1 MGGAFQPGFD
11 DLPRVIPVFP
21 LTGVLLLPG
30 GKLPLNIFEPR
41 YLAMTR
47 DALATTQRLIGMVQ
61 PAEPTP
67 DDNRGPTP
75 AVIAGA
81 APAIYRTG
89 CAGRITSFDES
100 EDGRY
105 LLTLTGVIRF
115 ETQEELAPDNGHRRV
130 VADYTNYRGDLL
142 DADGD
147 ADGATIDRERLL
159 QATHAYFI
167 HNEISANWEAVEDT
181 PNERLITS
189 LAMTCAFNASER
201 QALLEAPD
209 LTERARVV
217 VALMEMAVAGS
228 GAGDG
233 HTSH

>member
-1 MGGAFQPGFD
+1 MIAGAFQPGFD

-30 GKLPLNIFEPR
+30 GRLPLNIFEPR

-47 DALATTQRLIGMVQ
+47 DALATPQRLIGMVQ

-67 DDNRGPTP
+67 DDNRGPTE
-75 AVIAGA
+75 AVISGA
-81 APAIYRTG
+81 APDIYRTG

-100 EDGRY
+100 ENGRY

-115 ETQEELAPDNGHRRV
+115 AAQEELAPENGHRRV
-130 VADYTNYRGDLL
+130 VADYTNYRDDLL
-142 DADGD
+142 DE
-147 ADGATIDRERLL
+147 DGAAVDRARLL
-159 QATHAYFI
+159 GVIRAYFS
-167 HNEISANWEAVEDT
+167 HNGISADWDAIEDT
-181 PNERLITS
+181 PNARLITS

-201 QALLEAPD
+201 QALLEAPG
-209 LTERARVV
+209 LAERAHVV

-233 HTSH
+233 QTNH

>member
-1 MGGAFQPGFD
+1 MIGRAFQPSFD

-30 GKLPLNIFEPR
+30 GRLPLNILEPR

-47 DALATTQRLIGMVQ
+47 EALATTQRLIGMVQ

-81 APAIYRTG
+81 APDIYRTG

-100 EDGRY
+100 ENGRY

-115 ETQEELAPDNGHRRV
+115 AAKEELAPDRGHRRV
-130 VADYTNYRGDLL
+130 VADYTDYRDDLL
-142 DADGD
+142 DE
-147 ADGATIDRERLL
+147 DGAAVDRARLL
-159 QATHAYFI
+159 EVIRAYFSR
-167 HNEISANWEAVEDT
+167 NEISANWDAIEDT
-181 PNERLITS
+181 PNARLITS

-201 QALLEAPD
+201 QALLEAPG
-209 LTERARVV
+209 LAERAHVV
-217 VALMEMAVAGS
+217 VARMEMAVAGS

-233 HTSH
+233 QTNH